1 MQFAT
6 LENVYRTRNYRCARI
21 LKTGHSALVLVTL
34 MALQVAKPIH
44 AQNADEVRK
53 YISAA
58 VGGLDKLT
66 VPPTDAT
73 IPLPAPVAGSGNTPY
88 RYETTEAKR
97 YLGKQL
103 FHDPVRTVRINE
115 NQNQPVDL
123 PAGTAFGGELE
134 ASDPDI
140 QNIVNATK
148 QTGGCGSCHIAESAG
163 KAGQQINF
171 NVGGEGR
178 GYTDEKGTFF
188 ARRRPRTDILP
199 ALRTEPIFD
208 GDVLVDFLPTLTDIW
223 QDPTTGDRLVT
234 TPAFFYHAPTPTTLD
249 ATGRL
254 DALDSVGRNSMNMI
268 GFAFNNRLLFGGFGG
283 EPPATIGSLNPFN
296 DPAGEDITLE
306 LQDAHRMLNFQ
317 AATLLQ
323 IPAFVKLFRDAY
335 PVEAAQADAQNDP
348 TLLVNDQTVFR
359 ALATFLRTIVTRN
372 TPFDKFLAGD
382 DRALTPE
389 QLRGAKLFF
398 TTAPAGG
405 AGCFTCHSGPQ
416 LNKQFNDPDVAGIGT
431 FIDENFFNVG
441 IGDHPIRAEQALAL
455 GVLDPSKLGEDGF
468 PYHAVD
474 TGREEVT
481 HDPNDAF
488 RFRVLTLRQA
498 KDAHNFFHNGTLT
511 SVREVVE
518 YFNAGVP
525 EDPTA
530 GAAATLSPRFTNPR
544 GAGFP
549 NGLGLKTE
557 QVDDLTSF
565 IEDGLYDPAHVIY
578 DPNSTTPSFA
588 LNPVDL
594 TYSKYRPDL
603 AALGAKDGFP
613 ISGLAIDDNDPLTRR
628 DEGLEFLDVTNELG
642 VRLTRRDISGQ
653 REVDTYTIWNI
664 STATDVSGIVDT
676 NLLIIA
682 QGLSNGVQLENASAI
697 SSSGKPYLRVFL
709 PNGVLKPGQSIV
721 EQLIFDKRQPGSNPV
736 SYTLDFLSGQG
747 EP

>member
-1 MQFAT
+1 MQLASRQN
-6 LENVYRTRNYRCARI
+6 LYRR
-21 LKTGHSALVLVTL
+21 SSLVL
-34 MALQVAKPIH
+34 MALMALEVTGPIH
-44 AQNADEVRK
+44 AQNLSPDAVRR
-53 YISAA
+53 YIAA
-58 VGGLDKLT
+58 SVGGLDKLT
-66 VPPTDAT
+66 VPATDAD
-73 IPLPAPVAGSGNTPY
+73 IPVPAPVAGSGNTPY

-115 NQNQPVDL
+115 NEGQPVDL
-123 PAGTAFGGELE
+123 PAGTAFGGQLQ
-134 ASDPDI
+134 AADPFI
-140 QNIVNATK
+140 QNLVTQTK
-148 QTGGCGSCHIAESAG
+148 QTGGCGSCHIGESAG

-178 GYTDEKGTFF
+178 GYTDETGTFF

-283 EPPATIGSLNPFN
+283 EPPAVIGSLNPFD
-296 DPAGEDITLE
+296 DPAQEDITLE

-317 AATLLQ
+317 GAELLKF
-323 IPAFVKLFRDAY
+323 PAFVKLFRDAY
-335 PVEAAQADAQNDP
+335 PVEAAEADAQNDP

-382 DRALTPE
+382 DHALTPQ

-398 TTAPAGG
+398 TPATAGG
-405 AGCFTCHSGPQ
+405 AGCFTCHSGPN
-416 LNKQFNDPDVAGIGT
+416 LNKQFNDPDVAGIGQ
-431 FIDENFFNVG
+431 FIDANFINVG
-441 IGDHPIRAEQALAL
+441 IGDHPIRALEASAS
-455 GVLDPSKLGEDGF
+455 GALDPSKLGPDGF

-481 HDPNDAF
+481 HLPTDAF

-498 KDAHNFFHNGTLT
+498 KDANNFFHNGSMTT
-511 SVREVVE
+511 VREAVE

-544 GAGFP
+544 GPGFP
-549 NGLGLKTE
+549 NGLGLTE
-557 QVDDLTSF
+557 RQVDDLTSF

-588 LNPVDL
+588 LNTRDL

-603 AALGAKDGFP
+603 AALGARDGFVL
-613 ISGLAIDDNDPLTRR
+613 SGLAIDDNDPLTRR
-628 DEGLEFLDVTNELG
+628 DEGLEFLDVTNKLG
-642 VRLTRRDISGQ
+642 VKLTRDISGQ
-653 REVDTYTIWNI
+653 REVDTYTITNV

-676 NLLIIA
+676 NLLIVV
-682 QGLSNGVQLENASAI
+682 QGLSKGVRLENASAI
-697 SSSGKPYLRVFL
+697 SSSGNPYLRVFL
-709 PNGVLKPGQSIV
+709 PVTGVLNPGQSIV
-721 EQLIFDKRQPGSNPV
+721 RKLIFDKQQPRSNPV

-747 EP
+747 NP